1 MLEFEGMLRRNQAL
15 QELLELARTVVA
27 DGVITKIEAEAFRH
41 WVDTHPDMSGVWPVG
56 TVTRALKR
64 VFADGE
70 LSERER
76 EELLEI
82 LEDLAGEGK
91 GANPE
96 EWGKLQRTDE

>member
-56 TVTRALKR
+56 TVTRALTR

-70 LSERER
+70 LSER

>member
-70 LSERER
+70 LSERE
-76 EELLEI
+76 ELLEI

>member
-1 MLEFEGMLRRNQAL
+1 MLEFEGMLRRNQEL

-64 VFADGE
+64 VFADGK